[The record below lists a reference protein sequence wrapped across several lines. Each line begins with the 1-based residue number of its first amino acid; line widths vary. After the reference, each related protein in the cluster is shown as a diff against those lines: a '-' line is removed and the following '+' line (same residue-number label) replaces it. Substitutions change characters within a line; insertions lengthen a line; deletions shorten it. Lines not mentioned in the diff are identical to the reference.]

1 MENTEKKNKNL
12 TKEGR
17 KFKSN
22 SNIPIELR
30 QFYRRQ
36 IKISKKLSK
45 FTNLTIEKV
54 TNNRRELKEIE
65 QSITRFQ
72 EETRYNEEKEVLLKL
87 KKNPNYFYQ
96 YSKKK

>member
-1 MENTEKKNKNL
+1 MTGNCA
-12 TKEGR
+12 G
-17 KFKSN
+17 SN

-30 QFYRRQ
+30 RLYRRK

-54 TNNRRELKEIE
+54 SNYRKELKEIE
-65 QSITRFQ
+65 LSITRFQ
-72 EETRYNEEKEVLLKL
+72 EETRYNEEKEVWLKL

-96 YSKKK
+96 YAKNK